1 MIPECK
7 NISGGTHM
15 SSKPRLGE
23 LLVQQNLVSQKTI
36 DIALRVQIGGDR
48 RLGHILVRM
57 KEITDDQLVETL
69 EQQLKT
75 PIISID
81 EKFSPEVKNII
92 PRYLCKHYGVLP
104 LALEE
109 KNILQLAMSDPSD
122 ENAISDLQ
130 HYTEK
135 AIKPL
140 LARQTEIDKEII
152 HRIPF
157 SIKDFFTPQTNIWA
171 TRAMATM
178 TLVLVIGLG
187 WLTYDYYY
195 TNQYGTVSTTNT
207 HVLYKNHD
215 LILGVDKTGTISL
228 LGHGAFAK
236 GLYSVS
242 FNDPETLNMFIKSK
256 NKDFS
261 EKQRKW
267 LKWAIKQTHTSNRTG
282 NLVANAN

>member
-1 MIPECK
+1 
-7 NISGGTHM
+7 M

-36 DIALRVQIGGDR
+36 DIALRVQTGGNR
-48 RLGHILVRM
+48 RLGHILVHM
-57 KEITDDQLVETL
+57 KEITDDQLAETL
-69 EQQLKT
+69 EQQLQT

-81 EKFSPEVKNII
+81 DKFLPEVKGII

-130 HYTEK
+130 HYTKK
-135 AIKPL
+135 AIEPL
-140 LARQTEIDKEII
+140 LARQTEIDKEISR
-152 HRIPF
+152 RIPF
-157 SIKDFFTPQTNIWA
+157 SIKDFFTPQTNTWA

-178 TLVLVIGLG
+178 TLVLVFGLG
-187 WLTYDYYY
+187 WITYDYYY

-215 LILGVDKTGTISL
+215 LTLGVDKTGTISL
-228 LGHGAFAK
+228 QGHGAFAN
-236 GLYSVS
+236 GLYSAS
-242 FNDPETLNMFIKSK
+242 FNNPEALNMFIKSK

-261 EKQRKW
+261 EKQRSW